1 MVCLAVIPWA
11 HRAWVTRKSS
21 RVGSGVNEPP
31 KAGQLGSPAETLV
44 KPDPAPSEKVQT
56 SSPSFRDRISKA
68 RGLISDRL
76 GAIRGT
82 SISESTWEEVEEL
95 LISADVGISATTDA
109 VDRLR
114 VTASE
119 EKLADG
125 TELIQALKTQM
136 KGDLDNDRKLLTKSS
151 AETIP
156 VWLFV
161 GVNGVGKTTSIGK
174 VAQRLADEGSMVL
187 MAAGDTF
194 RAAATEQL
202 EQWAQR
208 TGADLV
214 RGSDGAD
221 PSSVIYDAAEA
232 AFARGADIVLAD
244 TAGRLQNKINLME
257 E

>member
-1 MVCLAVIPWA
+1 M
-11 HRAWVTRKSS
+11 
-21 RVGSGVNEPP
+21 
-31 KAGQLGSPAETLV
+31 
-44 KPDPAPSEKVQT
+44 QT

-76 GAIRGT
+76 GAIRGA

-221 PSSVIYDAAEA
+221 PSSSYTMQQKQHSPVEQTLFWPILQ
-232 AFARGADIVLAD
+232 GACK
-244 TAGRLQNKINLME
+244 TKST
-257 E
+257 

>member
-1 MVCLAVIPWA
+1 MC
-11 HRAWVTRKSS
+11 
-21 RVGSGVNEPP
+21 
-31 KAGQLGSPAETLV
+31 
-44 KPDPAPSEKVQT
+44 
-56 SSPSFRDRISKA
+56 
-68 RGLISDRL
+68 
-76 GAIRGT
+76 IR
-82 SISESTWEEVEEL
+82 
-95 LISADVGISATTDA
+95 
-109 VDRLR
+109 DRLR

-232 AFARGADIVLAD
+232 AFARGADLSLIH
-244 TAGRLQNKINLME
+244 I
-257 E
+257 